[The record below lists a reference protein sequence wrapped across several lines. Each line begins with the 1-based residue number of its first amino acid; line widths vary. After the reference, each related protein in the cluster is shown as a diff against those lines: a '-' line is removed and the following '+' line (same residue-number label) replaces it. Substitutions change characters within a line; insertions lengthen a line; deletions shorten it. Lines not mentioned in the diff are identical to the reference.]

1 MKTSQTF
8 DPCQPL
14 FCPLPAVTLTSPM
27 QPSAHKT
34 IDSISAAGEPATPSR
49 RALFRRTQRLI
60 DARDPRGERG
70 SSRPSSRPGK
80 PASKKAEERHNRSR
94 KMELVCM
101 HRLDAGRRPRSL
113 CWKGWRPARRS
124 HESMCW
130 WVRKQPHCCELATI
144 ARRSTMQ
151 AVWPLP

>member
-80 PASKKAEERHNRSR
+80 PASKKAARSAITEAE
-94 KMELVCM
+94 KWSSYVCTVSM
-101 HRLDAGRRPRSL
+101 PAEGRVRYAGKVGGRPEGRMKACVGGYENNHTAAS
-113 CWKGWRPARRS
+113 
-124 HESMCW
+124 
-130 WVRKQPHCCELATI
+130 
-144 ARRSTMQ
+144 
-151 AVWPLP
+151 